1 MSITIIIVAITC
13 IVSLLVMNNDEAKEK
28 VLFWPYKINHGREY
42 FRFYSGAFV
51 HADILHLAF
60 NMITLYSF
68 GQGIETFLFPA
79 LFGDKSGLLYIM
91 LYAIGIVVASLPDY
105 FKYKEVYG
113 YRALGASGAVS
124 AVLFSVILLAPSEEL
139 KVFLAIPIPAW
150 LFGILYLAFSAYMAK
165 RGNDNIGHS
174 AHFWGGVFGLV
185 FTYIAVRSFTDV
197 NILERFVRAIF

>member
-1 MSITIIIVAITC
+1 
-13 IVSLLVMNNDEAKEK
+13 MNNDEAKEK

-68 GQGIETFLFPA
+68 GQGIETFLFPS
-79 LFGDKSGLLYIM
+79 LFGDKSGILYIM
-91 LYAIGIVVASLPDY
+91 LYALGIVIASLPDY

-185 FTYIAVRSFTDV
+185 FTYIAVRSFTDI

>member
-1 MSITIIIVAITC
+1 MSITVIIVAITC
-13 IVSLLVMNNDEAKEK
+13 IVSFILMNNDEAKEK
-28 VLFWPYKINHGREY
+28 VLFWPYRINHQKEY

-91 LYAIGIVVASLPDY
+91 LYALGIVVASLPDY

-185 FTYIAVRSFTDV
+185 FTYIAVRSFTNV

>member
-51 HADILHLAF
+51 HADIMHLAF
-60 NMITLYSF
+60 NMITLFSF
-68 GQGIETFLFPA
+68 GNGIETFLFPA
-79 LFGDKSGLLYIM
+79 LFGDRSGMLFILLYA
-91 LYAIGIVVASLPDY
+91 LAVVVSSLPDY

-185 FTYIAVRSFTDV
+185 FTYIAVRSFTNV

>member
-13 IVSLLVMNNDEAKEK
+13 IVSLILMNNDEAKEK

-51 HADILHLAF
+51 HADIIHLAF

-68 GQGIETFLFPA
+68 GSGIESFLFPA
-79 LFGDKSGLLYIM
+79 LFGDRAGMLFIM
-91 LYAIGIVVASLPDY
+91 LYALGIIVASLPDY

-150 LFGILYLAFSAYMAK
+150 LFGILYLTFSAYMAK

-185 FTYIAVRSFTDV
+185 FTYLAVRYYTDV
-197 NILERFVRAIF
+197 NILERFIRAIF

>member
-1 MSITIIIVAITC
+1 MSITIIIVAVTC

-68 GQGIETFLFPA
+68 GKGIETFLFPS
-79 LFGDKSGLLYIM
+79 LFGDRSGLLFIL
-91 LYAIGIVVASLPDY
+91 LYALGIVVASLPDY

-124 AVLFSVILLAPSEEL
+124 AVLFSVILLAPSQEL
-139 KVFLAIPIPAW
+139 QMFFAIPIPAW

-185 FTYIAVRSFTDV
+185 FTYIAVRSFTDI